1 MFFVVQIILALTLQA
16 TLIAK
21 HNIVKVTLKIV
32 IPLQSELEHQVIV
45 TLY

>member
-16 TLIAK
+16 ILLAK

-32 IPLQSELEHQVIV
+32 IPLHVMKVNWS
-45 TLY
+45 TR